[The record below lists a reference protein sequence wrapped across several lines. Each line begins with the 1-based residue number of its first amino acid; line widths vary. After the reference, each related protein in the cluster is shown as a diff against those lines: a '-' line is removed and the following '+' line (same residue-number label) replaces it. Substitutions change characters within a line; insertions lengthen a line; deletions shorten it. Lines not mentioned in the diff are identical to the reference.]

1 MSSRLATMY
10 DAKTLATAC
19 LYDTLRELDFHIANF
34 KDWCRD
40 VGKVEDRD
48 VDGAPP
54 SSRPHLSRLT
64 WGIEAV
70 EDLRSFTRNGPGQ
83 DIR

>member
-48 VDGAPP
+48 VDGPRPP
-54 SSRPHLSRLT
+54 LFRGLTGGRSRGR
-64 WGIEAV
+64 
-70 EDLRSFTRNGPGQ
+70 FT
-83 DIR
+83 